1 MFLFS
6 LLLAILTTSG
16 QQTGKTVATSSSN
29 STRTQIT
36 LDWNKTYQE
45 IRGFGTFGGR
55 ILPFFESPKRD
66 SVMEY
71 LLGESGLKLNI
82 LRGKILHTY
91 PFDKKNGNVTVKPA
105 GVDITADLK
114 GDVYKKLTTDQ
125 KEQLAQVWILK
136 TAKERYHLPIL
147 FASAWTPPLYMKMDT
162 TSISG
167 KSFNGINKNFTADF
181 ANYMAGFTKA
191 FQKEGIDFYAVSPTN
206 EPDNILNDWDAS
218 YWTPEQLGEFTTS
231 LLRPAL
237 DKQGLKTT
245 KIMSG
250 EAAAWATANSLL
262 TDMDKSKVDILA
274 GHGYVEIA
282 DLIFGK
288 RGLNQRPKPW
298 DFNTKGKQVW
308 LTETSEDGAEY
319 NSTMKAGLN
328 LATSMHKFLAECN
341 VNAFVYW
348 LGMLNIKN
356 QEALICTN
364 SDGNL
369 EFPKTYD
376 VMGQF
381 SRYIHAG
388 YIRFNADVVNGDA
401 VKVSAYKDPK
411 SDKFSIVVINTGDK
425 EIKCSMN
432 LKGFLAGN
440 LNGYITAD
448 NVSGH
453 WQKTAPIKFVVK
465 GNFDVN
471 LPPLSVVTYTGTKK
485 P

>member
-1 MFLFS
+1 LFS
-6 LLLAILTTSG
+6 MQLAVLTRSG
-16 QQTGKTVATSSSN
+16 QQTSKTVANYSSN
-29 STRTQIT
+29 SARAQIT
-36 LDWNKTYQE
+36 LNWNKTYQE
-45 IRGFGTFGGR
+45 IKGFGTFGGR

-66 SVMEY
+66 SIMEY

-91 PFDKKNGNVTVKPA
+91 PFDKKDGSVTVKPS
-105 GVDITADLK
+105 GVDINVDINSLGYKQLTA
-114 GDVYKKLTTDQ
+114 DQ
-125 KEQLAQVWILK
+125 KEQLGQMWILK
-136 TAKERYHLPIL
+136 KAKERYHIPIL
-147 FASAWTPPLYMKMDT
+147 FASAWTPPLYMKRDT
-162 TSISG
+162 TSLSG
-167 KSFNGINKNFTADF
+167 KSFNGINNNFAPDF
-181 ANYMAGFTKA
+181 AKYMAGFTRA
-191 FQKEGIDFYAVSPTN
+191 FQKEGVDFYAVSPTN

-218 YWTPEQLGEFTTS
+218 YWTPEQLGEFTTK

-237 DKQGLKTT
+237 DKQGLKDI

-298 DFNTKGKQVW
+298 DFNTKNKPVW

-319 NSTMKAGLN
+319 NNTMTAGLN

-356 QEALICTN
+356 QEALICAN
-364 SDGNL
+364 SDGDL

-388 YIRFNADVVNGDA
+388 YIRFSADVVNGDA

-411 SDKFSIVVINTGDK
+411 SGKFSIVVINTGDK
-425 EIKCSMN
+425 EIKCSLN
-432 LKGFLAGN
+432 LKGFLAGS
-440 LNGYITAD
+440 LSGYLTAD
-448 NVSGH
+448 NVNEH
-453 WQKTAPIKFVVK
+453 WQKTAPIKSVVK
-465 GNFDVN
+465 GNFDLN
-471 LPPLSVVTYTGTKK
+471 LAPLSVVTYTGTKK
-485 P
+485 S